1 MKKFFQFFVVA
12 LAIVVLGAMSS
23 SCSNVDPSSK
33 KVAYVAEGS
42 LKGETIPGMGIAQ
55 FQQAINNAVGSGY
68 VEANDSKVIAACDN
82 VDKSLKSNTKLEG
95 TVNIIKKAYSGG
107 SSTTVKTYK
116 YQKSN

>member
-1 MKKFFQFFVVA
+1 MKKYFQII
-12 LAIVVLGAMSS
+12 AIVLGLVVLGAMSS

-33 KVAYVAEGS
+33 KVAYIAEGS
-42 LKGETIPGMGIAQ
+42 LKGETIAGMGISQ

-107 SSTTVKTYK
+107 SSSTVKTYK